1 MTNPTVLSDVSD
13 LLIQDIHPRLES
25 QVYKKNVLLETFEK
39 GTGMRA
45 MDNNTFLIDMQTT
58 EHSGVYFVNP
68 AATSDLSTGAP
79 RYDQAT
85 VTAKAGFGSHSI
97 TDFALTAAKGKPGAI
112 VNLATSFGDAV
123 QAQLR
128 RSMNRQFV
136 GLGGTAT
143 GNAKIAD
150 VNGGSSGT
158 TVTVDGYGTRFIMPG
173 ALVSIG
179 TTAEHA
185 AGTQEDATVDTVTS
199 ATAFTITG
207 AKTVVDD
214 DLIKFTGAH
223 DQEMNGLQ
231 NIVSAS
237 VDLQGITRST
247 NYWSQSYIDDTS
259 EALSEADMVSALI
272 EADKVGDV
280 NVVVT
285 GSTLY
290 MKYASLLTSLK
301 RTPQES
307 KLIGGFVGLEFAAG
321 KPGVAVYLEHDTAF
335 GEVYFLSTSTL
346 SIGKLD
352 MGWLD
357 QGAGIFQ
364 RVDLR
369 PAWWASYK
377 FYGNLGALN
386 LRANSALRAK
396 TV

>member
-1 MTNPTVLSDVSD
+1 VSLRARNFYANHRRKPFVKVRAAQAAFNVFEKVLVFRVLVRGPRHGGFKSAQVRSPFDCIDVVRERKDVLTVAVV
-13 LLIQDIHPRLES
+13 ILES
-25 QVYKKNVLLETFEK
+25 RFDFDLVFRVVDVKDLFVEGVLAAIEVLDEFRDPALIKKNVLLENFEK
-39 GTGMRA
+39 GSGMRA

-185 AGTQEDATVDTVTS
+185 AG
-199 ATAFTITG
+199 
-207 AKTVVDD
+207 
-214 DLIKFTGAH
+214 
-223 DQEMNGLQ
+223 
-231 NIVSAS
+231 S
-237 VDLQGITRST
+237 VNFIH
-247 NYWSQSYIDDTS
+247 
-259 EALSEADMVSALI
+259 SALHASERI
-272 EADKVGDV
+272 NAVVCPGPGEGTNVADLDR
-280 NVVVT
+280 
-285 GSTLY
+285 
-290 MKYASLLTSLK
+290 LL
-301 RTPQES
+301 
-307 KLIGGFVGLEFAAG
+307 
-321 KPGVAVYLEHDTAF
+321 
-335 GEVYFLSTSTL
+335 
-346 SIGKLD
+346 
-352 MGWLD
+352 
-357 QGAGIFQ
+357 GAG
-364 RVDLR
+364 RLR
-369 PAWWASYK
+369 RS
-377 FYGNLGALN
+377 G
-386 LRANSALRAK
+386 RA
-396 TV
+396 